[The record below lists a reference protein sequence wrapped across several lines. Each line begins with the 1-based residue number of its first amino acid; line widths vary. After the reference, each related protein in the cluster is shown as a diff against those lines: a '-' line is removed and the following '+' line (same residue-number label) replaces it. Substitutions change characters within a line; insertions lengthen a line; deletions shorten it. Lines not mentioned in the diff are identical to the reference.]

1 MLIYKC
7 IKEKE
12 KWKMKKI
19 LEKKLGTYYLI
30 EYNCDNDYYYIQLY
44 KKWSKGGSY
53 EATDYILKFPIKE
66 RDRALSIYNGI
77 NLKNMYKEMKK

>member
-1 MLIYKC
+1 MNKYLT
-7 IKEKE
+7 
-12 KWKMKKI
+12 I
-19 LEKKLGTYYLI
+19 LSKKLGQYYLI
-30 EYNCDNDYYYIQLY
+30 EFICDSQYYYIQLY

-77 NLKNMYKEMKK
+77 NLKNMYKEMNRR